1 MFSVRPKAPS
11 PYRGR
16 SSGPRLTPLGLS
28 RYLLGQ
34 LLGPV
39 ALLTVLLVSVIWLVN
54 SMQYLD
60 LVINRGQSALTFLY
74 LILLLLP
81 SLLAKIMPIA
91 FFVAA
96 LFTLSRLAGDSE
108 LVVMASA
115 GFSLRQIAMPVLAC
129 AAIVMALIYACLL
142 YFAPLG
148 QRALRDK
155 VVDIRADMAGALL
168 NEGEFNP
175 AAPGLTVFIRQ
186 MGHAG
191 EIHGI
196 LVHDSRDKKNP
207 VTYIAEK
214 GILAQTPA
222 GIRLIMLDGTIEQA
236 AHGGQ
241 QLSVLSYA
249 SHTLDMDQ
257 FAGPTRNS
265 LRKVNERYLGELFWP
280 PEKDGLTDRVR
291 NQYFAE
297 AHNRLTQP
305 LYCIAFAL
313 IALAAVLRGR
323 RQRGNVALRLGLAS
337 LAAASLSIADYG
349 IVGLTQR
356 NPLLV
361 PLFYLLPLLGMAA
374 AIAVLAGYSP
384 AAILARRRR
393 MQAPP
398 DGTPA

>member
-1 MFSVRPKAPS
+1 MSSVRPEAPN
-11 PYRGR
+11 PHRRR
-16 SSGPRLTPLGLS
+16 SPRLTPLGLS
-28 RYLLGQ
+28 RYVLGQ

-39 ALLTVLLVSVIWLVN
+39 ALLTLLLISVIWLVN
-54 SMQYLD
+54 SLQYLD

-74 LILLLLP
+74 LILLLVP
-81 SLLAKIMPIA
+81 SLLMQIMPIA

-129 AAIVMALIYACLL
+129 AAIVMVLTYACAL
-142 YFAPLG
+142 YLAPLG
-148 QRALRDK
+148 QRVLRDK

-168 NEGEFNP
+168 NEGEFNA

-191 EIHGI
+191 DIHGI

-236 AHGGQ
+236 AQGGK
-241 QLSVLSYA
+241 QLSVLSYE
-249 SHTLDMDQ
+249 SHTLNMDQ
-257 FAGPTRNS
+257 FSGPTRNS
-265 LRKVNERYLGELFWP
+265 LRKGNERYLGELFWP
-280 PEKDGLTDRVR
+280 PEKDGLTDSIR

-297 AHNRLTQP
+297 AHHRLTQP
-305 LYCIAFAL
+305 LYCLAFAL

-337 LAAASLSIADYG
+337 LAAAGLLIADYG
-349 IVGLTQR
+349 IVGLAQR
-356 NPLLV
+356 NPMLV
-361 PLFYLLPLLGMAA
+361 PLFYLLPLLGIAA

-398 DGTPA
+398 DGSPA